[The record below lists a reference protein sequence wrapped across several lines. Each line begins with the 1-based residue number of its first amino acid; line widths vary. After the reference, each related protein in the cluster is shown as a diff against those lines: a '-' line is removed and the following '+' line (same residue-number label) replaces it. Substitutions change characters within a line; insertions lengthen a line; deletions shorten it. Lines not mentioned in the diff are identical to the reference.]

1 MQMSAMIN
9 ENVHAFNGLNNGDA
23 VVDPDDSTSTVV
35 VTAVIVN
42 IQKKVLWGERAHQI
56 AEQWWKKWSE

>member
-9 ENVHAFNGLNNGDA
+9 EENVHAFNGLNNGDA
-23 VVDPDDSTSTVV
+23 VVDPDDSNSTVV

-42 IQKKVLWGERAHQI
+42 IQKKVL
-56 AEQWWKKWSE
+56 